1 MVLLQR
7 GVGFKEAAVLGSPD
21 VHALH
26 IPLVPAGLGEPQQGK
41 GCCVLALHP
50 RLAILGIPLLPFLC
64 ALDFGHCF
72 SPRICRNGSQQFLE
86 RGRCPCLGLCPLSAL
101 GTKPWAVPAF
111 LVTDVTWLSELLRST
126 PVLLP
131 TPLAP
136 FFPLLL
142 SCRLFSSTKQSN
154 ICLLSVHCISK
165 FCMAFGAEI
174 LFLPWFN
181 YIQWG
186 TGLFFACC

>member
-1 MVLLQR
+1 MDGMVLLQR

-50 RLAILGIPLLPFLC
+50 RLAILGIPLLPSLY

-72 SPRICRNGSQQFLE
+72 SPGICRNGSQQFLE

-101 GTKPWAVPAF
+101 GTQLWAVPAF
-111 LVTDVTWLSELLRST
+111 LVTDVTWLSELLTST

-142 SCRLFSSTKQSN
+142 SFFLHQTVQH
-154 ICLLSVHCISK
+154 LLA
-165 FCMAFGAEI
+165 FCALYLQVLHGI
-174 LFLPWFN
+174 WSRDS
-181 YIQWG
+181 
-186 TGLFFACC
+186 FFAVV